1 MLPRQESGHIFR
13 SNACRSSSWCSD
25 RVSLSGPAVDD
36 QLLFQEQVF
45 CDHCTASTGSQQLC
59 QGGEQVEKQV
69 NDIFHAFRGQY
80 LPAKAAIAEATDIIG
95 EIKIRQAQATR

>member
-1 MLPRQESGHIFR
+1 L
-13 SNACRSSSWCSD
+13 
-25 RVSLSGPAVDD
+25 
-36 QLLFQEQVF
+36 
-45 CDHCTASTGSQQLC
+45 QLC